1 MKGNFKKIK
10 MNILKSATLFLLIAV
25 LFSCSSKQNQSE
37 NTAPANPNVVIIYI
51 DDLGY
56 GDVSCYGATK
66 VNTPNI
72 DNLAS
77 TGIRFTN
84 GHSSSASC
92 TPSRFSMLTGGYAF
106 RQAGTGIAPGD
117 AAMIVN
123 PETRTLA
130 DLFAEAGYKTGVVG
144 KWHLGLGGE
153 GGPDWNGFISPGPQD
168 IGFDYSFLIPATGDR
183 VPCVY
188 TENGRVFGLDPAD
201 PITVNYKEKI
211 GDWPTG
217 LENPELLK
225 MHPSHGHNNTI
236 VNGVSRIGFMTGG
249 KSALWVDEYMAEAI
263 SQKALGFIE
272 KNKDTPFFLYYS
284 THDIH
289 VPRMPNPQFVGKSGM
304 GPRGDAILEVDWAVG
319 EIMKKLESLGLT
331 EKTIVI
337 FTSDNGP
344 VVDDGYKDQAVEL
357 LGDHK
362 PGGPLKGGK
371 YSVYNAGTQVP
382 FIVSWPGRIKNGE
395 SDILISQVDFMAS
408 FAKML
413 NLQLT
418 EKDAVD
424 SYEMLE
430 QLLGKSEVEREHF
443 VHHGINT
450 LALIQGNWKYIV
462 PAKGPKISA
471 FTNIEMGN
479 DLEPQLYNLEQDL
492 GETKNIASEN
502 PEKVKEMEA
511 LLAKIKE
518 DGRTRK

>member
-1 MKGNFKKIK
+1 MKLFQLISASFLFAG
-10 MNILKSATLFLLIAV
+10 ILA
-25 LFSCSSKQNQSE
+25 CSSKQNSQE
-37 NTAPANPNVVIIYI
+37 KTETVKPNVVIIYI

-66 VNTPNI
+66 ISTPNI
-72 DNLAS
+72 DNLAA

-106 RQAGTGIAPGD
+106 RQEGTGIAPGD
-117 AAMIVN
+117 AAMIIK

-130 DLFAEAGYKTGVVG
+130 DIFSEGGYRTGVVG

-153 GGPDWNGFISPGPQD
+153 GGPDWNGFITPGPQD

-201 PITVNYKEKI
+201 PILVNYKEKV
-211 GDWPTG
+211 GNEPTG
-217 LENPELLK
+217 LDNPELLK

-236 VNGVSRIGFMTGG
+236 VNGISRIGFMTGG
-249 KSALWVDEYMAEAI
+249 NSARWVDEYMADAI
-263 SQKALGFIE
+263 SQKALDFIE
-272 KNKDTPFFLYYS
+272 RNKEIPFFLYYS

-289 VPRMPNPQFVGKSGM
+289 VPRVPNPRFVGKSGM
-304 GPRGDAILEVDWAVG
+304 GPRGDAILEMDWAVG
-319 EIMKKLESLGLT
+319 EITKKLESVGLT

-344 VVDDGYKDQAVEL
+344 VVDDGYQDQAVEL

-362 PGGPLKGGK
+362 PAGPLRGGK
-371 YSVYNAGTQVP
+371 YSAFNAGTQVP
-382 FIVSWPGRIKNGE
+382 FIISWPGRIKYGS
-395 SDILISQVDFMAS
+395 SDVLVSQVDFMAS

-413 NLQLT
+413 NLDLK
-418 EKDAVD
+418 ENDAID
-424 SYEMLE
+424 SYEMLD
-430 QLLGKSEVEREHF
+430 QLLGKSEISRDHF
-443 VHHGINT
+443 VHQGIST
-450 LALIQGNWKYIV
+450 MALISGDWKYII
-462 PAKGPKISA
+462 PKDGPKISQ

-479 DLEPQLYNLEQDL
+479 DTNPQLYNLKEDI
-492 GETKNIASEN
+492 GETKNLALKN
-502 PEKVKEMEA
+502 PEKLRELED
-511 LLAKIKE
+511 LLSGIMKK
-518 DGRTRK
+518 GKTRN

>member
-1 MKGNFKKIK
+1 M
-10 MNILKSATLFLLIAV
+10 V
-25 LFSCSSKQNQSE
+25 L
-37 NTAPANPNVVIIYI
+37 IYI

-66 VNTPNI
+66 IQTPNT
-72 DNLAS
+72 DRLAA

-106 RQAGTGIAPGD
+106 RKEGTGIAPGD
-117 AAMIVN
+117 AAMIIDT
-123 PETRTLA
+123 ETRTLA
-130 DLFAEAGYKTGVVG
+130 DIFSEAGYKTGVVG

-153 GGPDWNGFISPGPQD
+153 NGPDWNGFITPGPQD

-188 TENGRVFGLDPAD
+188 VENARVMGLDPTD

-211 GDWPTG
+211 GNEPTG

-236 VNGVSRIGFMTGG
+236 VNGISRIGYMSGG

-263 SQKALGFIE
+263 TQKALDFIE
-272 KNKDTPFFLYYS
+272 TNKNKPFFLYYS

-289 VPRMPNPQFVGKSGM
+289 VPRVPNPQFAGKSGM
-304 GPRGDAILEVDWAVG
+304 GPRGDAILEMDWAVG
-319 EIMKKLESLGLT
+319 EITKKLESLGLT

-344 VVDDGYKDQAVEL
+344 VVDDGYKDRAVEL
-357 LGDHK
+357 LGNHK
-362 PGGPLKGGK
+362 PGGPLRGGK
-371 YSVYNAGTQVP
+371 YSAFNAGTQVP
-382 FIVSWPGRIKNGE
+382 FIVSWPGRIKSE
-395 SDILISQVDFMAS
+395 TSDVLISQVDFMAS

-413 NLQLT
+413 NLKLN
-418 EKDAVD
+418 ENDATD
-424 SYEMLE
+424 SFEMLD
-430 QLLGKSEVEREHF
+430 QLLGKSDKNRDHI
-443 VHHGINT
+443 VHQGINT
-450 LALIQGNWKYIV
+450 LALINGNWKYIV
-462 PAKGPKISA
+462 PKKGPKISQ

-479 DLEPQLYNLEQDL
+479 DTLPQLYNLKNDV
-492 GETKNIASEN
+492 GETKNLAVEN
-502 PEKVKEMEA
+502 PEKTNELKEQ
-511 LLAKIKE
+511 LLKIIE
-518 DGRTRK
+518 NGRTRN

>member
-1 MKGNFKKIK
+1 MKIVRL
-10 MNILKSATLFLLIAV
+10 ILLFAV
-25 LFSCSSKQNQSE
+25 FILSFSCRPKNSVSSGEK
-37 NTAPANPNVVIIYI
+37 TYPNVVLIYI

-66 VNTPNI
+66 IQTPNT
-72 DNLAS
+72 DRLAA

-106 RQAGTGIAPGD
+106 RKEGTGIAPGD
-117 AAMIVN
+117 AAMIIDT
-123 PETRTLA
+123 ETRTLA
-130 DLFAEAGYKTGVVG
+130 DLFSEAGYKTGVVG

-153 GGPDWNGFISPGPQD
+153 NGPDWNGFITPGPQD

-188 TENGRVFGLDPAD
+188 VENARVMGLDPTD

-211 GDWPTG
+211 GNEPTG

-236 VNGVSRIGFMTGG
+236 VNGISRIGYMSGG
-249 KSALWVDEYMAEAI
+249 KSALWVDEYLAEAI
-263 SQKALGFIE
+263 TQKALNFIE
-272 KNKDTPFFLYYS
+272 TNKNKPFFLYYS

-289 VPRMPNPQFVGKSGM
+289 VPRVPNPQFAGKSGM
-304 GPRGDAILEVDWAVG
+304 GPRGDAILEMDWAVG
-319 EIMKKLESLGLT
+319 EITKKLESLGLT

-357 LGDHK
+357 LGNHK
-362 PGGPLKGGK
+362 PGGPLRGGK
-371 YSVYNAGTQVP
+371 YSAFNAGTQVP
-382 FIVSWPGRIKNGE
+382 FIVSWPGRIKYE
-395 SDILISQVDFMAS
+395 TSDVLISQVDFMAS

-413 NLQLT
+413 NLKLN
-418 EKDAVD
+418 ENDALD
-424 SYEMLE
+424 SFEMLD
-430 QLLGKSEVEREHF
+430 QLLGKSDKNRDHI
-443 VHHGINT
+443 VHQGINT
-450 LALIQGNWKYIV
+450 LALINGNWKYIV
-462 PAKGPKISA
+462 PKKGPKISQ

-479 DLEPQLYNLEQDL
+479 DTLPQLYNLKNDV
-492 GETKNIASEN
+492 GETKNLAVEN
-502 PEKVKEMEA
+502 PEKTNELKEQ
-511 LLAKIKE
+511 LLKIIE
-518 DGRTRK
+518 NGRTRN

>member
-1 MKGNFKKIK
+1 MR
-10 MNILKSATLFLLIAV
+10 ILQSVILFTIISV
-25 LFSCSSKQNQSE
+25 LFSCSTKQNQSE
-37 NTAPANPNVVIIYI
+37 EKVSVKPNVVVIYI

-56 GDVSCYGATK
+56 GDVGCYGSNTIK
-66 VNTPNI
+66 TPNI

-77 TGIRFTN
+77 TGLRFTN
-84 GHSSSASC
+84 AHCSSASC

-106 RQAGTGIAPGD
+106 RQDGTGIAPGD
-117 AAMIVN
+117 AAMIIN

-130 DLFAEAGYKTGVVG
+130 DLFSEAGYKTGVVG

-201 PITVNYKEKI
+201 PITVNYKEKV

-236 VNGVSRIGFMTGG
+236 INGVSRIGFMTGG
-249 KSALWVDEYMAEAI
+249 KSALWVDEFMAEAI
-263 SQKALGFIE
+263 SQKALNFIDN
-272 KNKDTPFFLYYS
+272 NKETPFFLYYS

-289 VPRMPNPQFVGKSGM
+289 VPRMPNAQFAGKSGM

-319 EIMKKLESLGLT
+319 EIMKKLQNLGLT

-344 VVDDGYKDQAVEL
+344 VVDDGYIDQAVEL
-357 LGDHK
+357 LGGHK
-362 PGGPLKGGK
+362 PGGPLRGGK
-371 YSVYNAGTQVP
+371 YSAFNAGTQIP
-382 FIVSWPGRIKNGE
+382 FIVSWPGKIAFGE
-395 SDILISQVDFMAS
+395 SDVLISQVDFMAS

-413 NLQLT
+413 NLRLN
-418 EKDAVD
+418 ENDAVD
-424 SYEMLE
+424 SYEMLD
-430 QLLGKSEVEREHF
+430 QLFGKSEKDRDHF

-450 LALIQGNWKYIV
+450 LALIQGEWKYIV

-479 DLEPQLYNLEQDL
+479 DTLPQLYNLANDL
-492 GETKNIASEN
+492 GETKNLAAEN
-502 PEKVKEMEA
+502 PEMVNHLKS
-511 LLAKIKE
+511 LLLKIKE
-518 DGRTRK
+518 EGRTRK

>member
-1 MKGNFKKIK
+1 MKIVRL
-10 MNILKSATLFLLIAV
+10 ILLFAV
-25 LFSCSSKQNQSE
+25 FILSFSCRPKNSVSSGEK
-37 NTAPANPNVVIIYI
+37 TYPNVVLIYI

-66 VNTPNI
+66 IQTPNT
-72 DNLAS
+72 DRLAA

-106 RQAGTGIAPGD
+106 RKEGTGIAPGD
-117 AAMIVN
+117 AAMIIDT
-123 PETRTLA
+123 ETRTLA
-130 DLFAEAGYKTGVVG
+130 DLFSEAGYKTGVVG

-153 GGPDWNGFISPGPQD
+153 NGPDWNGFITPGPQD

-188 TENGRVFGLDPAD
+188 VENARVMGLDPTD

-211 GDWPTG
+211 GNEPTG

-236 VNGVSRIGFMTGG
+236 VNGISRIGYMSGG

-263 SQKALGFIE
+263 TQKALNFIE
-272 KNKDTPFFLYYS
+272 TNKNKPFFLYYS

-289 VPRMPNPQFVGKSGM
+289 VPRVPNPQFAGKSGM
-304 GPRGDAILEVDWAVG
+304 GPRGDAILEMDWAVG
-319 EIMKKLESLGLT
+319 EITKKLESLGLT

-344 VVDDGYKDQAVEL
+344 VVDDGYKDKAVEL
-357 LGDHK
+357 LGNHK
-362 PGGPLKGGK
+362 PGGPLRGGK
-371 YSVYNAGTQVP
+371 YSAFNAGTQVP
-382 FIVSWPGRIKNGE
+382 FIVSWPGRIKYE
-395 SDILISQVDFMAS
+395 TSDVLISQVDFMAS

-413 NLQLT
+413 NLKLN
-418 EKDAVD
+418 ENDALD
-424 SYEMLE
+424 SFEMLD
-430 QLLGKSEVEREHF
+430 QLLGKSDKNRDHI
-443 VHHGINT
+443 VHQGINT
-450 LALIQGNWKYIV
+450 LALINGNWKYIV
-462 PAKGPKISA
+462 PKKGPKISQ

-479 DLEPQLYNLEQDL
+479 DTLPQLYNLKNDV
-492 GETKNIASEN
+492 GETKNLAVEN
-502 PEKVKEMEA
+502 PEKTNELKEQ
-511 LLAKIKE
+511 LLKIIE
-518 DGRTRK
+518 NGRTRN

>member
-1 MKGNFKKIK
+1 MKIMKI
-10 MNILKSATLFLLIAV
+10 IQTAFLFASIAV
-25 LFSCSSKQNQSE
+25 LFSCSPKQNQSE
-37 NTAPANPNVVIIYI
+37 KTDSTNPNVVIIYI

-66 VNTPNI
+66 ISTPNI

-84 GHSSSASC
+84 GHCSSASC

-106 RQAGTGIAPGD
+106 RQEGTGIAPGD
-117 AAMIVN
+117 AKMIID

-130 DLFAEAGYKTGVVG
+130 DLFSEAGYKTGVVG

-153 GGPDWNGFISPGPQD
+153 GGPDWNGFITPGPQD

-188 TENGRVFGLDPAD
+188 TENGRILGLDPAD
-201 PITVNYKEKI
+201 PITVNYKEKV

-249 KSALWVDEYMAEAI
+249 KSALWVDEYIADAI

-272 KNKDTPFFLYYS
+272 DCKDRPFFLYYS

-319 EIMKKLESLGLT
+319 EIMKKLENLGLT

-344 VVDDGYKDQAVEL
+344 VVDDGYHDQAVEL
-357 LGDHK
+357 LGGHK

-371 YSVYNAGTQVP
+371 YSAFNAGTQVP
-382 FIVSWPGRIKNGE
+382 FIVSWPGRIKTGE
-395 SDILISQVDFMAS
+395 SNVLISQVDFIAS
-408 FAKML
+408 FAEML

-424 SYEMLE
+424 SYEMID
-430 QLLGKSEVEREHF
+430 QLLGKSEKSRDHF
-443 VHHGINT
+443 VHQGNST
-450 LALIQGNWKYIV
+450 MALIQGEWKYIV
-462 PAKGPKISA
+462 PAKGPKISTY
-471 FTNIEMGN
+471 TNIEMGN
-479 DLEPQLYNLEQDL
+479 DLEPQLYNLASDL
-492 GETKNIASEN
+492 GETKNVAVED
-502 PEKVKEMEA
+502 PEKVKELEE

-518 DGRTRK
+518 DGRTRN

>member
-1 MKGNFKKIK
+1 MKLFQLAIV
-10 MNILKSATLFLLIAV
+10 FLLIIGISA
-25 LFSCSSKQNQSE
+25 CSSKQKQTVESE
-37 NTAPANPNVVIIYI
+37 SVKPNVVIIYI

-66 VNTPNI
+66 VSTPNI
-72 DNLAS
+72 DNLAA

-106 RQAGTGIAPGD
+106 RQEGTGIAPGD
-117 AAMIVN
+117 AAMIIK

-130 DLFAEAGYKTGVVG
+130 DIFSEAGYKTGVVG

-153 GGPDWNGFISPGPQD
+153 GGPDWNGFITPGPQD

-188 TENGRVFGLDPAD
+188 TENGRVLGIDPTD
-201 PITVNYKEKI
+201 PIQVSFKEKI
-211 GDWPTG
+211 GNEPTG

-236 VNGVSRIGFMTGG
+236 INGISRIGFMTGG
-249 KSALWVDEYMAEAI
+249 NSARWVDEYMADAI
-263 SQKALGFIE
+263 SQKALDFIE
-272 KNKDTPFFLYYS
+272 KNKEMPFFLYYS

-289 VPRMPNPQFVGKSGM
+289 VPRVPHPRFVGKSGM

-319 EIMKKLESLGLT
+319 EIMKKLESLALT

-362 PGGPLKGGK
+362 PAGPLRGGK
-371 YSVYNAGTQVP
+371 YSAFNAGTQVP
-382 FIVSWPGRIKNGE
+382 FILSWPGRIKYGK
-395 SDILISQVDFMAS
+395 SDALISQVDFMAS

-413 NLQLT
+413 NLDLN
-418 EKDAVD
+418 EKDAID
-424 SYEMLE
+424 SYEMLD
-430 QLLGKSEVEREHF
+430 QLLGKSEVDRDHF
-443 VHHGINT
+443 VHQGISTN
-450 LALIQGNWKYIV
+450 ALIQGEWKYIV
-462 PAKGPKISA
+462 PSNRPKMNIN
-471 FTNIEMGN
+471 TNTEMGT
-479 DLEPQLYNLEQDL
+479 DPEPQLYNLKIDL
-492 GETKNIASEN
+492 GETKNIAKEN
-502 PEKVKEMEA
+502 PEKLKELET
-511 LLAKIKE
+511 LFQKIKD
-518 DGRTRK
+518 DGRTRN

>member
-1 MKGNFKKIK
+1 MK
-10 MNILKSATLFLLIAV
+10 ILNSAFLFTILALF
-25 LFSCSSKQNQSE
+25 FSCTSKQNPSE
-37 NTAPANPNVVIIYI
+37 KTATVKPNVVIIYI

-56 GDVSCYGATK
+56 GDVGCYGSNTIK
-66 VNTPNI
+66 TPNV
-72 DNLAS
+72 DNLAT
-77 TGIRFTN
+77 TGLRFTN
-84 GHSSSASC
+84 AHCSSASC

-106 RQAGTGIAPGD
+106 RQKGTGIAPGN
-117 AAMIVN
+117 AAMIIN
-123 PETRTLA
+123 PESRTLA
-130 DLFAEAGYKTGVVG
+130 DLFSESGYKTGVVG

-153 GGPDWNGFISPGPQD
+153 GGPDWNSLITPGPQD

-201 PITVNYKEKI
+201 PITVNYKEKV

-249 KSALWVDEYMAEAI
+249 KSALWVDEYIAEAI

-272 KNKDTPFFLYYS
+272 ENKDNPFFLYYS
-284 THDIH
+284 THNIH

-304 GPRGDAILEVDWAVG
+304 GPRGDAILEMDWAVG

-344 VVDDGYKDQAVEL
+344 VVDDGYKDQAIEL
-357 LGDHK
+357 LGEHK
-362 PGGPLKGGK
+362 PGGPLRGGK
-371 YSVYNAGTQVP
+371 YSAFNAGTQIP
-382 FIVSWPGRIKNGE
+382 FIVSWPGRIKYGV
-395 SDILISQVDFMAS
+395 SDVLISQVDFMAS

-413 NLQLT
+413 NLQLN
-418 EKDAVD
+418 ENDAVD
-424 SYEMLE
+424 SYEMLD
-430 QLLGKSEVEREHF
+430 QLLRKSEKNRDHF
-443 VHHGINT
+443 VHHGVNT
-450 LALIQGNWKYIV
+450 LALIQGDWKYIV
-462 PAKGPKISA
+462 PANGPKISA

-479 DLEPQLYNLEQDL
+479 DTVPQLYNLANDL
-492 GETKNIASEN
+492 GETKNLASEN
-502 PEKVKEMEA
+502 PEIVKQLES
-511 LLAKIKE
+511 LLIKIKE
-518 DGRTRK
+518 EGRTRN

>member
-1 MKGNFKKIK
+1 MKIVRL
-10 MNILKSATLFLLIAV
+10 ILLFAV
-25 LFSCSSKQNQSE
+25 FILSFSCRPKNSVSIGEK
-37 NTAPANPNVVIIYI
+37 TNPNVVLIYI

-66 VNTPNI
+66 IQTPNT
-72 DNLAS
+72 DRLAA

-106 RQAGTGIAPGD
+106 RKEGTGIAPGD
-117 AAMIVN
+117 AAMIIDT
-123 PETRTLA
+123 ETRTLA
-130 DLFAEAGYKTGVVG
+130 DLFSEAGYKTGVVG

-153 GGPDWNGFISPGPQD
+153 NGPDWNGFITPGPQD

-188 TENGRVFGLDPAD
+188 VENARVMGLDPTD

-211 GDWPTG
+211 GNEPTG

-236 VNGVSRIGFMTGG
+236 VNGISRIGFMSGG

-263 SQKALGFIE
+263 TQKALDFIE
-272 KNKDTPFFLYYS
+272 TNKNKPFFLYYS

-289 VPRMPNPQFVGKSGM
+289 VPRVPNPQFAGKSGM
-304 GPRGDAILEVDWAVG
+304 GPRGDAILEMDWAVG
-319 EIMKKLESLGLT
+319 EITKKLESLGLT

-344 VVDDGYKDQAVEL
+344 VVDDGYKDKAVEL
-357 LGDHK
+357 LGNHK
-362 PGGPLKGGK
+362 PGGPLRGGK
-371 YSVYNAGTQVP
+371 YSAFNAGTQVP
-382 FIVSWPGRIKNGE
+382 FIVSWPGRIKSE
-395 SDILISQVDFMAS
+395 TSDVLISQVDFMAS

-413 NLQLT
+413 NLKLN
-418 EKDAVD
+418 ENDATD
-424 SYEMLE
+424 SFEMLD
-430 QLLGKSEVEREHF
+430 QLLGKSDKNRDHI
-443 VHHGINT
+443 VHQGINT
-450 LALIQGNWKYIV
+450 LALINGNWKYIV
-462 PAKGPKISA
+462 PKKGPKISQ

-479 DLEPQLYNLEQDL
+479 DTLPQLYNLKNDV
-492 GETKNIASEN
+492 GETKNLAVEN
-502 PEKVKEMEA
+502 PEKTNELKEQ
-511 LLAKIKE
+511 LLKIIE
-518 DGRTRK
+518 NGRTRN